1 MKKLLLLI
9 FISANF
15 IACKAQNTIA
25 QADSGKPYQTM
36 YNAEKHETT
45 LRGLLKR
52 SDIEEDTTF
61 SWFKKNYKLG
71 SPDAATVNAFKTNA
85 SKFKMVIF
93 GGTWCED
100 TQNILPQ
107 FFRITDAAGYADSN
121 ITLIGV
127 DRKKTTLDNLNSAF
141 HIINVPTFIIMKD
154 GKEVGRVVEYGK
166 SGEPV
171 KELGEIVKAL

>member
-1 MKKLLLLI
+1 MKRLLI
-9 FISANF
+9 LSVLIISVV
-15 IACKAQNTIA
+15 ITKAQNTVA
-25 QADSGKPYQTM
+25 QADSGKPYQTI

-71 SPDAATVNAFKTNA
+71 SPDAATVSAFKANA
-85 SKFKMVIF
+85 SKFKIIIF

-107 FFRITDAAGYADSN
+107 FFRVADAAGYADSS

-127 DRKKTTLDNLNSAF
+127 DRKKTTLDNLNTAF
-141 HIINVPTFIIMKD
+141 HIINVPTFIVMED

-171 KELGEIVKAL
+171 KELGELVKGL